1 MAFPTPGPTRNLRCC
16 IWPEAHSAPCRSL
29 YWKAAETITPISA
42 TNVGAVLFMISI
54 LPGFA
59 ATTYIPS
66 LVLERVL
73 YYRCAFILIAA

>member
-1 MAFPTPGPTRNLRCC
+1 MISCC
-16 IWPEAHSAPCRSL
+16 AAYRSL
-29 YWKAAETITPISA
+29 YWKAGETVTAITAI
-42 TNVGAVLFMISI
+42 NVSAVLFMVSI

-73 YYRCAFILIAA
+73 FYR